1 MAVFGIVS
9 IIISVSSNRFIWR
22 PPSSVATVAHRIPS
36 ETAILLAVVLC
47 IEDCWPRME
56 PRRSGAK
63 KKRSSLTPLPTGC
76 MSPDRSTRKTALT
89 DPGGDSRLG
98 VVVTQFVQPLAKL
111 VGLPDFHIN
120 HCIL

>member
-1 MAVFGIVS
+1 
-9 IIISVSSNRFIWR
+9 
-22 PPSSVATVAHRIPS
+22 
-36 ETAILLAVVLC
+36 
-47 IEDCWPRME
+47 
-56 PRRSGAK
+56 
-63 KKRSSLTPLPTGC
+63 

-98 VVVTQFVQPLAKL
+98 VVVTQFVQSLAKL